1 MHHWGP
7 QSLRCDFA
15 VYGSIAF
22 RLACILGVGIASA
35 GCASEPKL
43 GAGLSPMM
51 LAGAPAATTARA
63 TGDPSQDD
71 DLARKSMAAKVLA
84 ARALELVTGAK
95 PDPARLSE
103 LD

>member
-1 MHHWGP
+1 MQHRGP
-7 QSLRCDFA
+7 QSLRCA
-15 VYGSIAF
+15 VVLHGSIAF
-22 RLACILGVGIASA
+22 RSACILGVGIASA

-43 GAGLSPMM
+43 GAGLPPMM
-51 LAGAPAATTARA
+51 LVGAPAATTELAK
-63 TGDPSQDD
+63 GDPAQDD
-71 DLARKSMAAKVLA
+71 IVRKSMAAKVLA